1 MPALRNRRMRICLA
15 ACVGM
20 VTSAAALAAP
30 AQANPLD
37 DQFLSSLSNAGVN
50 YGDPGGA
57 VALGQ
62 SVCPMLAQ
70 PGGTFAAA
78 ASNVSGHGGMSPGM
92 AQMFTS
98 IAISMYCPSMMAS
111 IANGNMPNL
120 PQVPG
125 MPGI

>member
-1 MPALRNRRMRICLA
+1 MRISLA
-15 ACVGM
+15 AWAGVL
-20 VTSAAALAAP
+20 TSGVVLAAP
-30 AQANPLD
+30 TQANPVD

-70 PGGTFAAA
+70 PGGTFAVA
-78 ASNVSGHGGMSPGM
+78 ASNISGHGMSPGM